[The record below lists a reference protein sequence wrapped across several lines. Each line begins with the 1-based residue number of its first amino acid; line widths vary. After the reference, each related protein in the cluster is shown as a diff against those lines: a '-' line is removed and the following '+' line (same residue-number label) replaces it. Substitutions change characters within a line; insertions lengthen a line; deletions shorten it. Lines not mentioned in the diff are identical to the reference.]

1 MNFET
6 VAWDDPRALAL
17 RAAMDVETGGMYAD
31 RASSQTAE
39 ETAAVM
45 TALEVDPAS
54 IVHTVILIDDDGTPV
69 AHAALRPWNDE
80 LEVKKVFVSADARGR
95 GLSRAIMAEL
105 ERVAVERGIHSLIL
119 QTGDL
124 QGPAIALYLSMG
136 YEQVPVYGKYTAIPF
151 ALCYRKVL

>member
-6 VAWDDPRALAL
+6 VAWDDPRALVL
-17 RAAMDVETGGMYAD
+17 RAAMDAETGAMYAG
-31 RASSQTAE
+31 RASDQTPE

-45 TALEVDPAS
+45 AALEIDPAT

-80 LEVKKVFVSADARGR
+80 LEVKKVFVAANARGR
-95 GLSRAIMAEL
+95 GLSRALMVEL
-105 ERVAVERGIHSLIL
+105 ERVAIERGVGSLIL

-124 QGPAIALYLSMG
+124 QVAAIALYLSLG
-136 YEQVPVYGKYTAIPF
+136 YEPVPVYGKYTAIPF